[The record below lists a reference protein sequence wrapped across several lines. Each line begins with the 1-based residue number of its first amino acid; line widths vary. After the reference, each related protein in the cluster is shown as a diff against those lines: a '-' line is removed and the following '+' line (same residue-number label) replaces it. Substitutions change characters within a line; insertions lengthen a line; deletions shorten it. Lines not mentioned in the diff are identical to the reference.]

1 MPNFRIDQSN
11 KFYPFFHIFV
21 ALIKPNYMKRTL
33 PAILIAF
40 FSLFTSNS
48 IGSNPTEWEI
58 YFENDTVKIEYTYQN
73 CDFSSTASQELIVFR
88 FTNLN
93 ENNIKLNYETQLWYD
108 GKEINTEHNSDEFR
122 KTINLENNEIIT
134 TNCENQ
140 WKKYSIF
147 SAFVHNETNER
158 YVSLTKFELI
168 NITTKND

>member
-1 MPNFRIDQSN
+1 MKKILGVLCMSFISLYSSNLFAVNPN
-11 KFYPFFHIFV
+11 
-21 ALIKPNYMKRTL
+21 
-33 PAILIAF
+33 
-40 FSLFTSNS
+40 
-48 IGSNPTEWEI
+48 EWI
-58 YFENDTVKIEYTYQN
+58 TYFENDTVKIEYTYEN

-93 ENNIKLNYETQLWYD
+93 ENNITLNYETQLWYN

-122 KTINLENNEIIT
+122 KTINLKNNEIIT

-140 WKKYSIF
+140 WKEYSIF

-168 NITTKND
+168 NITTENE

>member
-1 MPNFRIDQSN
+1 MKKTLLKLITLTCSILFVNTVFSQSDN
-11 KFYPFFHIFV
+11 
-21 ALIKPNYMKRTL
+21 
-33 PAILIAF
+33 
-40 FSLFTSNS
+40 
-48 IGSNPTEWEI
+48 WEEYYSDNQI
-58 YFENDTVKIEYTYQN
+58 KIEYNYMI

-93 ENNIKLNYETQLWYD
+93 ENNITLNYETQLWYD

-140 WKKYSIF
+140 WKEYSIF

>member
-1 MPNFRIDQSN
+1 MKKTLLKLITLTCSILFVNTVFSQSDN
-11 KFYPFFHIFV
+11 
-21 ALIKPNYMKRTL
+21 
-33 PAILIAF
+33 
-40 FSLFTSNS
+40 
-48 IGSNPTEWEI
+48 WEEYYSDNQI
-58 YFENDTVKIEYTYQN
+58 KIEYNYMI

-88 FTNLN
+88 FTNLS
-93 ENNIKLNYETQLWYD
+93 ENNITLNYETQIWYD
-108 GKEINTEHNSDEFR
+108 NKEINTEHNSDEFR

-140 WKKYSIF
+140 WKEYSIF

>member
-1 MPNFRIDQSN
+1 MKKTLLKLITLTCSILFVNTVFSQSDN
-11 KFYPFFHIFV
+11 
-21 ALIKPNYMKRTL
+21 
-33 PAILIAF
+33 
-40 FSLFTSNS
+40 
-48 IGSNPTEWEI
+48 WEEYYSDNQI
-58 YFENDTVKIEYTYQN
+58 KIEYNYMI

-88 FTNLN
+88 FTNLS
-93 ENNIKLNYETQLWYD
+93 ENNITLNYENQIWYD

-140 WKKYSIF
+140 WKEYSIF

>member
-1 MPNFRIDQSN
+1 MKKSLLKLITLTFSILFVNTVFSQSDN
-11 KFYPFFHIFV
+11 
-21 ALIKPNYMKRTL
+21 
-33 PAILIAF
+33 
-40 FSLFTSNS
+40 
-48 IGSNPTEWEI
+48 WEEYYSDNQI
-58 YFENDTVKIEYTYQN
+58 KIEYNYMI

-88 FTNLN
+88 FTNLS
-93 ENNIKLNYETQLWYD
+93 ENNITLNYENQIWYD

-140 WKKYSIF
+140 WKEYSIF

>member
-1 MPNFRIDQSN
+1 MKKTLLKLITLTCSILFVNTVFSQSDN
-11 KFYPFFHIFV
+11 
-21 ALIKPNYMKRTL
+21 
-33 PAILIAF
+33 
-40 FSLFTSNS
+40 
-48 IGSNPTEWEI
+48 WEEYYSDNQI
-58 YFENDTVKIEYTYQN
+58 KIEYNYII

-93 ENNIKLNYETQLWYD
+93 ENNISLNYETQLWYD

-122 KTINLENNEIIT
+122 KTINLKNNEIIT
-134 TNCENQ
+134 TNCKNQ
-140 WKKYSIF
+140 WKEYSIF